1 MKRRSFTIFTALVS
15 FAVLFASLPAL
26 AIPNDIK
33 LTIHYNRPAGDYS
46 GWNLWIWKN
55 SERDTQDSP
64 VSSSGV
70 QFTGEDD
77 FGKVASVTLTGMS
90 TFKDVGIIVRLNDWS
105 AKDISDDR
113 FISKF
118 DANGNA
124 EVWLVQNDKN
134 IYYEKPDIRLKISEA
149 YFDDL
154 KKVKLELSK
163 KYLETALPNGG
174 FEINNGIKVT
184 KVSGLNGDSTGSTL
198 FTLELDKEID
208 LSKVYR
214 ISHPTME
221 GREVSLGN
229 AMGSEAFAKQFT
241 YSGNDLGN
249 TYAKNKTSF
258 RLWAPT
264 ASKVELLIYSN
275 ADSTQPNRFAMT
287 RDANGTW
294 VTSLTGDRDGL
305 VYTYSVEVNGEV
317 NEVIDPYVRAATIN
331 GRRGVVVDLKSTDP
345 SGWNKKKP
353 DFSGK
358 PTDALIY
365 ELHIRDLSMHESAP
379 FPDSVRGK
387 FAALTIPNLKGKSG
401 QPVGVAAI
409 KDLGITHL
417 HILPMYDYASV
428 DESNPTFNWGYD
440 PLNYNVPE
448 GSYSSNPNDPKARI
462 IELKQAIQALHNQGI
477 RVVMDVVYN
486 HVYDAGSFSQS
497 KIVPGY
503 WFRTTPSGAL
513 TNASGVG
520 NDSAS
525 ERSMVSKF
533 IVDSVKYW
541 ASEYNLGGFRFDL
554 MGLHDI
560 ETMTKVRNELN
571 KIDPSIII
579 IGEGWN
585 MGTHPEE
592 IRATQRNIKSL
603 PGIAVF
609 NDQIRDGVKG
619 SVFDSTAKG
628 FVTGDFIKSLSV
640 KAGIVGNIQFSN
652 DFSPSFTTLSPAQ
665 SVNYAEA
672 HDNNTLEDKI
682 RLSLPQVTDVEVARL
697 HRLAGSIPILAQ
709 GVPFIHAG
717 QEFQRSKDGDSN
729 SYKSSDKINALN
741 WELVTRNAVTRDY
754 YKGLMEIR
762 KNHAVFR
769 LSTTAQ
775 VKGSL
780 KFLPAPNSVIAYELN
795 GAKVKDKW
803 KQIVV
808 IHNADQS
815 EFKLKLPK
823 KGAWKVVVEGDKAG
837 LKTLRTLKKSA
848 SVDVAGQSTTVL
860 FLGE

>member
-1 MKRRSFTIFTALVS
+1 MQQFRAFMWRQSSKRPSIQLTYFDVWLNVAMKLRAKAIFTTFLSLS
-15 FAVLFASLPAL
+15 FIFAALPAL
-26 AIPNDIK
+26 ATPNEIK

-77 FGKVASVTLTGMS
+77 FGKVANVTLTGMS

-134 IYYEKPDIRLKISEA
+134 IYYEKPDIRIKISEA

-198 FTLELDKEID
+198 FALELDKEID

-249 TYAKNKTSF
+249 TYTKNKTSF

-264 ASKVELLIYSN
+264 ASKVELLTYLYAN
-275 ADSTQPNRFAMT
+275 STQPNRFAMT

-294 VTSLTGDRDGL
+294 VTSLMGDRDGL
-305 VYTYSVEVNGEV
+305 VYTYSVEVNGDV

-331 GRRGVVVDLKSTDP
+331 GRRGAVVDLKSTDP

-365 ELHIRDLSMHESAP
+365 ELHIRDLSMDDSAP

-387 FAALTIPNLKGKSG
+387 FAALTIPNLKGKNG
-401 QPVGVAAI
+401 QPVGIAAI

-520 NDSAS
+520 NDCAS
-525 ERSMVSKF
+525 
-533 IVDSVKYW
+533 
-541 ASEYNLGGFRFDL
+541 
-554 MGLHDI
+554 
-560 ETMTKVRNELN
+560 
-571 KIDPSIII
+571 
-579 IGEGWN
+579 
-585 MGTHPEE
+585 
-592 IRATQRNIKSL
+592 
-603 PGIAVF
+603 
-609 NDQIRDGVKG
+609 
-619 SVFDSTAKG
+619 
-628 FVTGDFIKSLSV
+628 
-640 KAGIVGNIQFSN
+640 
-652 DFSPSFTTLSPAQ
+652 
-665 SVNYAEA
+665 
-672 HDNNTLEDKI
+672 
-682 RLSLPQVTDVEVARL
+682 
-697 HRLAGSIPILAQ
+697 
-709 GVPFIHAG
+709 
-717 QEFQRSKDGDSN
+717 
-729 SYKSSDKINALN
+729 
-741 WELVTRNAVTRDY
+741 
-754 YKGLMEIR
+754 
-762 KNHAVFR
+762 
-769 LSTTAQ
+769 
-775 VKGSL
+775 
-780 KFLPAPNSVIAYELN
+780 
-795 GAKVKDKW
+795 
-803 KQIVV
+803 
-808 IHNADQS
+808 
-815 EFKLKLPK
+815 
-823 KGAWKVVVEGDKAG
+823 
-837 LKTLRTLKKSA
+837 
-848 SVDVAGQSTTVL
+848 
-860 FLGE
+860 